1 MRVRILDV
9 QNNKMTQIEDVKTV
23 IPHIKGFRVV
33 YNDGNHKE
41 YSFKDYDFFCE
52 REVTSVSKCK

>member
-1 MRVRILDV
+1 MKVRILDV
-9 QNNKMTQIEDVKTV
+9 HNNKMTIEDVKTV

-52 REVTSVSKCK
+52 REVTCQ